1 MNVSNIFLSI
11 RDNHKILFQIIMFM
25 ITLVIII
32 YFFPRQAKFKYEF
45 TKGKPW
51 LHETIIAP
59 FDLSIL
65 KSKEDVEIEKQIIL
79 DQHTPVFNYNSDI
92 FTMIA
97 EQYVDE
103 FEEKWA
109 LDKGISKDKEFTF
122 FNIFKQRVIN
132 NDSKKYTLVNY
143 GYDLLKDIY
152 AKGIIQLNVDF
163 EYKPE
168 LKILLKRESLAEKL
182 FINDFYS
189 INSAANKINLSS
201 NLSDSE
207 YDFLVPIL
215 LSLLEHNVSYDKAA
229 SNKLLN
235 YEINNI
241 NKTQGLIVAGQI
253 IINKGELVN
262 SENYQKLLSLKHQ
275 YEGKRWDVS
284 SYYLVIL
291 GQFILVGLSLVILF
305 LFLRQYRP
313 YVIKDVRQVAM
324 ILFLVLIMVI
334 LTSLVINFNVNYLYM
349 VPFCISPIILKA
361 FFDNRVALFT
371 YLISILIIGFIVPNG
386 FEFIFLQLIAG
397 IISILTVLRMY
408 KRVQLFISAGKI
420 ILTYL
425 LIYIAFAIIQEGSF
439 SGIDLNM
446 ILQFTISGILT
457 LFAYP
462 FIFACEKIFGLVSD
476 VSLLELTDT
485 NSPLLRRLSD
495 EAPGTFQHSLQ
506 VANLAEEGIL
516 LIGGN
521 PLLVR
526 AGAIYH
532 DIGKLKNP
540 IYFIE
545 NQSPNFNPHD
555 DLSLEDSA
563 NIIINHVADGI
574 ELAQSYNLPDT
585 LIEFI
590 RTHHGDTTVQY
601 FYNQFVNKFP
611 DKEVDINNFTYPGPK
626 PNSKE
631 TAVLMMADSSEAAAR
646 SLINPT
652 VDEIDEIVEK
662 VINDQ
667 INEKQF
673 VNANITFKEITE
685 IKKIFKEKL
694 VNIHHA
700 RIQY

>member
-1 MNVSNIFLSI
+1 
-11 RDNHKILFQIIMFM
+11 MFV
-25 ITLVIII
+25 ITLIIII

-65 KSKEDVEIEKQIIL
+65 KSKEDIEIEKQIIRN
-79 DQHTPVFNYNSDI
+79 QHTPVFNYNSEI
-92 FTMIA
+92 FNMIA
-97 EQYVDE
+97 DQYVDE

-109 LDKGISKDKEFTF
+109 LDKDISKDKEFTF
-122 FNIFKQRVIN
+122 FNVFKQRVIN
-132 NDSKKYTLVNY
+132 NNSKKYTLVNY
-143 GYDLLKDIY
+143 GYSLLKDIY
-152 AKGIIQLNVDF
+152 SKGIIQLNVDF

-182 FINDFYS
+182 LIDDFYS
-189 INSAANKINLSS
+189 INSAANKINSAS

-215 LSLLEHNVSYDKAA
+215 LSLLEHNVSYDKVA

-275 YEGKRWDVS
+275 YEGKRWDAS

-291 GQFILVGLSLVILF
+291 GQFILVSLSLVILF
-305 LFLRQYRP
+305 LFLQQYRP
-313 YVIKDVRQVAM
+313 YVIKDIRQVAM
-324 ILFLVLIMVI
+324 VLVLVLIMVI

-439 SGIDLNM
+439 YGIDLNM
-446 ILQFTISGILT
+446 ILQFTISGVLT

-506 VANLAEEGIL
+506 VANLAEEGVL

-555 DLSLEDSA
+555 DLGLEESA

-574 ELAQSYNLPDT
+574 ELAQSHNLPDT

-601 FYNQFVNKFP
+601 FYNKFIKRFP
-611 DKEVDINNFTYPGPK
+611 DKEADINNFTYPGPK
-626 PNSKE
+626 PISKE

-646 SLINPT
+646 SLVNPT

-667 INEKQF
+667 IIQKQF
-673 VNANITFKEITE
+673 INANITFKEITE